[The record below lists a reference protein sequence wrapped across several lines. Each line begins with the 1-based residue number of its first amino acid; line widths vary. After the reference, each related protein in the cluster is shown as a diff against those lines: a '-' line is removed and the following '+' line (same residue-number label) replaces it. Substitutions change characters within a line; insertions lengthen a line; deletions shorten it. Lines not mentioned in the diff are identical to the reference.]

1 MVFEKLFSLRFV
13 SNGTQEFSSSNIEV
27 SIRLKNHKKYTGG
40 GLWMYKTIQI
50 KIMSLEELVFSS
62 VLF

>member
-1 MVFEKLFSLRFV
+1 MVFEKLLSLRFV

-40 GLWMYKTIQI
+40 GVMDVQDDPN
-50 KIMSLEELVFSS
+50 
-62 VLF
+62 